1 MGSEDHCCLLKII
14 AVIKFLCF
22 RLEPPLSLFLMLALP
37 LPFSY
42 SRSFHLFI
50 SHSFF
55 PLSSSSFMLTP
66 SLFLPRLPLSC
77 CWFANKIDTKES
89 TAIVCYENGNV
100 SRVVNVN
107 DLAPRSNRRSRF
119 WCIISLP
126 VSFSFSA
133 RLCRVMIMM
142 RGCRWWSCWLR
153 CLEPRTLSWLR
164 RTNHSG
170 SVTWAGGIQCC
181 GSDKCLY
188 NRDGSFW
195 LITLLSKRQKNHLF
209 FFSLHLVSI
218 GWFAF
223 GLILYF
229 KPY

>member
-14 AVIKFLCF
+14 AVIKSLCF
-22 RLEPPLSLFLMLALP
+22 RLEPPPSLSLALSFWCLLP
-37 LPFSY
+37 LCLSLTRARFIFLSLTL
-42 SRSFHLFI
+42 SFLFPPSI
-50 SHSFF
+50 ALLSFF
-55 PLSSSSFMLTP
+55 HAHP

-77 CWFANKIDTKES
+77 CWFVYKINTKES
-89 TAIVCYENGNV
+89 TAIVCYENCNV

-107 DLAPRSNRRSRF
+107 DLAPRSNRHSRF

-126 VSFSFSA
+126 VSFSFPA
-133 RLCRVMIMM
+133 RLCRAMIMM

-188 NRDGSFW
+188 NRD
-195 LITLLSKRQKNHLF
+195 LIDN
-209 FFSLHLVSI
+209 
-218 GWFAF
+218 FAF
-223 GLILYF
+223 KETKESSFLFLACI
-229 KPY
+229 

>member
-14 AVIKFLCF
+14 AVIKSLCF
-22 RLEPPLSLFLMLALP
+22 RPEPPRSLSRSLSLSDACSPFAFLSLTLVSSFYLSLFLSSFLP
-37 LPFSY
+37 LLHFC
-42 SRSFHLFI
+42 L
-50 SHSFF
+50 
-55 PLSSSSFMLTP
+55 SFMLTP
-66 SLFLPRLPLSC
+66 FLFLPRLPLSC
-77 CWFANKIDTKES
+77 FWFANKIDTKES

-107 DLAPRSNRRSRF
+107 DLAPRSNRLSRF

-126 VSFSFSA
+126 ISLSFPA

-188 NRDGSFW
+188 NRD
-195 LITLLSKRQKNHLF
+195 LIDN
-209 FFSLHLVSI
+209 
-218 GWFAF
+218 FAF
-223 GLILYF
+223 KETKESSFLF
-229 KPY
+229 